1 VVSQS
6 FGTAAYVH
14 LLAIGVRASSL
25 ASSACQN
32 SYRELGV
39 SVESLEVKDSLSLHL
54 SRHSQLLTVSVRATR
69 SSPAKQAFFRNWH
82 LFPSSHMRRSN
93 SPPLNVCLP
102 SINRASQALCS
113 KANTNSQ
120 GPLLR
125 NANGIQMTRLNLL
138 LAVLTKVCK
147 LKLYTQDV
155 YVNITAG
162 VQVKGA

>member
-1 VVSQS
+1 M
-6 FGTAAYVH
+6 FLFA
-14 LLAIGVRASSL
+14 LRA
-25 ASSACQN
+25 QN
-32 SYRELGV
+32 PPN
-39 SVESLEVKDSLSLHL
+39 
-54 SRHSQLLTVSVRATR
+54 RHFYEQV
-69 SSPAKQAFFRNWH
+69 PF
-82 LFPSSHMRRSN
+82 
-93 SPPLNVCLP
+93 SPPRTCEAIESTPPLKMYSVC
-102 SINRASQALCS
+102 INRAAQALCS

-162 VQVKGA
+162 VQVKGALAPPDGLTPFVACLRSCTNVNRPGWLAERCYAICAVGGDSQNPVRT

>member
-1 VVSQS
+1 VYL
-6 FGTAAYVH
+6 FP
-14 LLAIGVRASSL
+14 
-25 ASSACQN
+25 N
-32 SYRELGV
+32 
-39 SVESLEVKDSLSLHL
+39 
-54 SRHSQLLTVSVRATR
+54 LLT
-69 SSPAKQAFFRNWH
+69 
-82 LFPSSHMRRSN
+82 
-93 SPPLNVCLP
+93 
-102 SINRASQALCS
+102 RASQALCS

-162 VQVKGA
+162 VQVKGALAPPVASLEPEAQHRVCAWSLSCEYEVA